1 MNNSMTTKILS
12 YKQLELTN
20 ALEKA
25 RDRHVWAVVDVRVK
39 NMLPQWLQYASEVFW
54 LQNPEQQKNLDVF
67 AEAMDF
73 FLKQGVQRGHTMLA
87 IGGGATTDFAGFIAS
102 TLHRGVKWTAVPTT
116 LMGMVDAAVGGKT
129 ALNSR
134 QGKNMMG
141 SFHMPEE
148 VWLCAD
154 FLRTLPSQDILSGK
168 GEIAKYAMLDKEIN
182 GLVMNKKSSLE
193 EMALKCAHYK
203 QAIVER
209 DPLEKGERVYL
220 NLGHTIGHALEFIL
234 KIPHGIAVVMGT
246 KYLFQ
251 ALQLKEASEAYADIL
266 KKLDFDAEKI
276 DLGNYPRFDRSAFWA
291 TLGHDKKRAD
301 GDMNLVV
308 VEEVGKPALQK
319 TSIVQLRQKLEKL
332 DVFKG

>member
-1 MNNSMTTKILS
+1 MTTKILS

-148 VWLCAD
+148 VWICAD

-168 GEIAKYAMLDKEIN
+168 GEIAKYALLDQEIYD
-182 GLVMNKKSSLE
+182 LVMSKKSSLE
-193 EMALKCAHYK
+193 DLALKCAHFK
-203 QAIVER
+203 QSIVDR
-209 DPLEKGERVYL
+209 DPTEKGERVHL
-220 NLGHTIGHALEFIL
+220 NLGHTIGHALEFVL
-234 KIPHGIAVVMGT
+234 KIPHGLAVVMGT

-251 ALQLKEASEAYADIL
+251 ALQLPEATAAYAEII
-266 KKLDFDAEKI
+266 KQLDFDQEKI
-276 DLGNYPRFDRSAFWA
+276 DLANYPRFDRTAFWA
-291 TLGHDKKRAD
+291 TMGHDKKRAN
-301 GDMNLVV
+301 GELNLVLIDG
-308 VEEVGKPALQK
+308 VGKPTTQK
-319 TSIVQLRQKLEKL
+319 MTLIHLRQKLEKL